1 LLDEGL
7 LVQNVTCRFSGAFTR
22 PGSTSWLGTHALSL
36 WAESNDAG
44 AVVGTSDSSQTD
56 QLAKTGESN
65 HYEWITGRFCLC
77 SQRDLLE
84 ASGTS
89 QRLPRTVQG
98 MMWLKWEHSKE
109 NIFCSK
115 NSKSGSLRTLWCPE
129 WLPAE
134 WASVNYFSW
143 YNCSS

>member
-77 SQRDLLE
+77 RGTCWKQVEL
-84 ASGTS
+84 ASGFLEQS
-89 QRLPRTVQG
+89 RE
-98 MMWLKWEHSKE
+98 WCDW
-109 NIFCSK
+109 N
-115 NSKSGSLRTLWCPE
+115 GST
-129 WLPAE
+129 AKKI
-134 WASVNYFSW
+134 YFAPKIQ
-143 YNCSS
+143 NQDP